1 MRVVFVA
8 RGETSSTHLYTH
20 FPLMSSMLPHLRLVS
35 LAKGAEA
42 RLCETLQLQRVGVIG
57 LFVCAVVKV
66 LTVG

>member
-1 MRVVFVA
+1 
-8 RGETSSTHLYTH
+8 
-20 FPLMSSMLPHLRLVS
+20 MSSMLPHLRLVS

-57 LFVCAVVKV
+57 LFVCAVVNV